1 VKTKELRCGRISYTN
16 DLPVYCAFDQGA
28 VKFPGSLTS
37 GVPAQLNRMMLDGEL
52 DCGPV
57 SSFFYAQ
64 HAADFILLPGV
75 CIGSR
80 REVRS
85 IYCMSR
91 TPPAALDGV
100 SIAVTTESATGRAL
114 FDVICRKLYGFA
126 PSYVESDDP
135 ARDYR
140 EREIPCVVIGDT
152 AIDAYLDDPR
162 NAFDL
167 GTLWHG
173 FAAEDMV
180 YAVWAVRRDVAQR
193 QPAAV
198 AAIAAA
204 LRESLEWGLE
214 HLDVVIEAAEATI
227 ARPPGF
233 YAEYYR
239 ALNYR
244 FDRAAR
250 RGLRAFFEACA
261 DCALL
266 AQAPTPEFLDEE
278 LARV

>member
-1 VKTKELRCGRISYTN
+1 MGTSPLRCGRISYTN
-16 DLPVYCAFDQGA
+16 DLPLYCAFDNGA
-28 VKFPGSLTS
+28 VAFPGSLES
-37 GVPAQLNRMMLDGEL
+37 GVPARLNRMMLDGEL

-64 HAADFILLPGV
+64 HASEFVLLPGV

-91 TPPAALDGV
+91 TQPRALANV
-100 SIAVTTESATGRAL
+100 RIAVTNESATGRAL

-126 PSYVESDDP
+126 ASYVESDEP

-140 EREIPCVVIGDT
+140 ERNTPCLVIGDA

-173 FAAEDMV
+173 FASEDMV
-180 YAVWAVRRDVAQR
+180 YAVWAVRRDVAAR
-193 QPAAV
+193 QPAAI
-198 AAIAAA
+198 AAIASA
-204 LRESLEWGLE
+204 LRESRDWGLD
-214 HLDVVIEAAEATI
+214 HLDMVIEAAQGTI
-227 ARPPGF
+227 ARPTGF
-233 YAEYYR
+233 YDEYYR

-244 FDRAAR
+244 FDRAAQ
-250 RGLRAFFEACA
+250 RGLRAFFETCA
-261 DCALL
+261 DCGLL
-266 AQAPTPEFLDEE
+266 AESPAPEFLHEE